1 MGNHTD
7 ASARRLNCD
16 DVIGQT
22 AEYYHATVAELLS
35 LTDRRE
41 VEREVAMYL
50 CSRFTDASLA
60 DIGARF
66 YRDRSGVGHACII
79 ITDLIVEPGAARAAV
94 EAITA
99 RLERLS

>member
-1 MGNHTD
+1 MKNHTD
-7 ASARRLNCD
+7 DSARRFNCEE
-16 DVIGQT
+16 VIGQT

-41 VEREVAMYL
+41 VEREIAMYL
-50 CSRFTDASLA
+50 CSRFTDASLS
-60 DIGARF
+60 DIGAHFCRGS
-66 YRDRSGVGHACII
+66 SGAGHACII

-99 RLERLS
+99 RLECLA